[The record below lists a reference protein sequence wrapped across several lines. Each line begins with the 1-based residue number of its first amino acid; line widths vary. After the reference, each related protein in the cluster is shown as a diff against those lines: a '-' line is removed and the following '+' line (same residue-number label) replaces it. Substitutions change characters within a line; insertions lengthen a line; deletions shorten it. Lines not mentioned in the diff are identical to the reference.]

1 MTSPESSR
9 QAVVARYMDGFR
21 ASDHEAILNTLTDD
35 VLWIIHGARTTRG
48 KAEFDSEI
56 ENPDFEGS
64 PVLSVDR
71 MFEAG
76 EHVVITGTG
85 IGRHREAGQF
95 QFAFNDIFT
104 FRGDLIAQVDS
115 YVVLLGEDQSL

>member
-1 MTSPESSR
+1 
-9 QAVVARYMDGFR
+9 MDGFR
-21 ASDHEAILNTLTDD
+21 TSDHEAILNTLTDD
-35 VLWIIHGARTTRG
+35 VVWIIHGARTTRG

-64 PVLSVDR
+64 PVLTVDR

-76 EHVVITGTG
+76 EHVVITGTR

-95 QFAFNDIFT
+95 QFVSND
-104 FRGDLIAQVDS
+104 DS
-115 YVVLLGEDQSL
+115 RSVGT